1 MAQPSGRCHVLPLE
15 APLIGRSLSQTKLG
29 PAGCPERIGVPEQT
43 PGKPM
48 EFPSI
53 SSLRK
58 SIYLLGLE
66 KRSRWML
73 LVAMALVASAFEIL
87 GAALV
92 FALVGLASGE
102 TTGVSLPLIGDVD
115 SLLGLDEDVFLLAV
129 IAAMAFFFVARGFVH
144 VVRVYI
150 QDRAIQNAGARLST
164 RMVEGYLTLPY
175 AFHLRRNSSD
185 IIRNAYQAVD
195 ELISRIY
202 GPIINIAAEGAI
214 VLGMLAFLLMLA
226 PGATL
231 MAVAVLGFA
240 AAVLLLVVQPRIKRL
255 GQRAHLM
262 RRETLATL
270 QHSLHG
276 IRDVKLL
283 GREHAFARSYGRS
296 RISLARSN
304 YLSSTAYSLPSV
316 VMEIAL
322 LGVVLSIFGFA
333 LIRGEATQEALPVLG
348 IFAYAGLRL
357 QPSLQK
363 IIGGVN
369 QMKYASAPLEDI
381 FADLQ
386 LIEAEADTHG
396 QPKEPL
402 QLTAGIALEGV
413 SFRYQGS
420 TRDAISDLDLE
431 IRPGEFIGICGATG
445 GGKTTLVDLIV
456 GLLAPTAGRIT
467 IDGTDLQR
475 AVRRWH
481 ENLGVVSQAVFLT
494 DQTFRQNIALGI
506 PNDQIDEA
514 AIDEAVH
521 LAQLDGF
528 VRSLP
533 EGLNTMVGERGV
545 RVSGGQRQRIAIARA
560 LYRRP
565 SVLVFD
571 EGTSALDN
579 TTERELMAAFDRLRG
594 ERTIVMVAHR
604 LTTVKGADRIVYL
617 DDGRV
622 SGVGTYDSLL
632 STHSGFQRLATN

>member
-1 MAQPSGRCHVLPLE
+1 ME
-15 APLIGRSLSQTKLG
+15 AS
-29 PAGCPERIGVPEQT
+29 
-43 PGKPM
+43 
-48 EFPSI
+48 SI

-66 KRSRWML
+66 KQSRWVL

-92 FALVGLASGE
+92 FALVGLVSGE
-102 TTGVSLPLIGDVD
+102 TTGVSLPIIGDVGA
-115 SLLGLDEDVFLLAV
+115 LLGLDDDGVLLAV
-129 IAAMAFFFVARGFVH
+129 VAALAFFFVARGFVH
-144 VVRVYI
+144 VARVYI
-150 QDRAIQNAGARLST
+150 QNRVIQNAGARLSI
-164 RMVEGYLTLPY
+164 RMVEGYLMLPY

-185 IIRNAYQAVD
+185 IIRNAYQAID

-202 GPIINIAAEGAI
+202 GPIINIAAEGLIA
-214 VLGMLAFLLMLA
+214 LGMLALLLVLA
-226 PGATL
+226 PSATL
-231 MAVAVLGFA
+231 MAIVVLGLSA
-240 AAVLLLVVQPRIKRL
+240 TVLLVVVQPRIKRL

-270 QHSLHG
+270 QQSLQG

-283 GREHAFARSYGRS
+283 GRELAFARSYGRS
-296 RISLARSN
+296 RLSLARSN

-322 LGVVLSIFGFA
+322 LGVILSIFGFA

-348 IFAYAGLRL
+348 LFAYAGLRL

-386 LIEAEADTHG
+386 LIEAEADADG
-396 QPKEPL
+396 QPRDPL
-402 QLTAGIALEGV
+402 EFTAGIAFEGV
-413 SFRYQGS
+413 SFRYQEA
-420 TRDAISDLDLE
+420 TRDAISDLNLE

-467 IDGTDLQR
+467 VDGRDLPS
-475 AVRRWH
+475 VLRRWQ

-494 DQTFRQNIALGI
+494 DQTFRQNIALGV
-506 PNDQIDEA
+506 PHEQIDEA

-521 LAQLDGF
+521 LAQLDEF
-528 VRSLP
+528 VHSLP
-533 EGLNTMVGERGV
+533 EGLNTIVGERGV

-579 TTERELMAAFDRLRG
+579 TTERELMGAFDRLRG

-604 LTTVKGADRIVYL
+604 LTTVKDADRIVYL
-617 DDGRV
+617 EDGRI
-622 SGVGTYDSLL
+622 SGIGTYDALV
-632 STHSGFQRLATN
+632 STHAGFQRLVAN